1 MRLASVPMTSAE
13 RNSRTKVTQ
22 TRLNMSRKR
31 DYEETDDRI
40 TRRYEEE
47 ALFKDKNKEE
57 FRVIEEVFDRLT
69 LKGMLKLFTK
79 GTIDTLHG
87 VVNAGKEARVYY
99 ATDKE
104 DRELAVKIYYTHTAE
119 FRKGMMQY
127 IEGDPRF
134 KRIRK
139 NTRSMIYTWNQKEFN
154 NLQLCEEAGINSP
167 RPYDFIRNILVMEFI
182 GEDGLPAP
190 LLREMN
196 PENPQSFYDQVLV
209 EMQLLWQKAGLAHG
223 DLSEYNIMVHDEKPL
238 IFDVS
243 QAMLTS
249 HILAESLIER
259 DIGNVNRFFRRLDVN
274 TRDPE
279 ELKEW
284 ITGGTEDIY

>member
-1 MRLASVPMTSAE
+1 
-13 RNSRTKVTQ
+13 
-22 TRLNMSRKR
+22 MSRKR
-31 DYEETDDRI
+31 DYEETDDRM
-40 TRRYEEE
+40 TRKYEED

-69 LKGMLKLFTK
+69 LRGMLKLFNR

-134 KRIRK
+134 KRVRR
-139 NTRSMIYTWNQKEFN
+139 NTRNMIYTWNQKEFN
-154 NLQLCEEAGINSP
+154 NLQLCEDAGVNSP
-167 RPYDFIRNILVMEFI
+167 RPYEFIRNILVMEFI
-182 GEDGLPAP
+182 GEDGIPAP
-190 LLREMN
+190 LLREMD
-196 PENPQSFYDQVLV
+196 PDDPQAFYDQVLV

-223 DLSEYNIMVHDEKPL
+223 DLSEYNIMVYEQKPV

-249 HILAESLIER
+249 HQLSITLIER
-259 DIGNVNRFFRRLDVN
+259 DIQNVNRFFIKLGAE
-274 TRDPE
+274 TRDPD

-284 ITGGTEDIY
+284 ITGGTEDVY

>member
-1 MRLASVPMTSAE
+1 
-13 RNSRTKVTQ
+13 
-22 TRLNMSRKR
+22 MSRKR
-31 DYEETDDRI
+31 DYDEADDRI
-40 TRRYEEE
+40 TRRYEED

-69 LKGMLKLFTK
+69 LKGMLKLFTR
-79 GTIDTLHG
+79 GSIDDLHG

-104 DRELAVKIYYTHTAE
+104 GKEVAVKIYYTHTAE

-127 IEGDPRF
+127 IVGDPRF

-139 NTRSMIYTWNQKEFN
+139 NTRSMIYTWNQKEYN

-167 RPYDFIRNILVMEFI
+167 KPYDFIRNILVMEFI
-182 GEDGLPAP
+182 GEDGIPAP
-190 LLREMN
+190 LLREYL
-196 PENPQSFYDQVLV
+196 PEDPQSFYDQVTV
-209 EMQLLWQKAGLAHG
+209 EMQMMWQKAGLAHG
-223 DLSEYNIMVHDEKPL
+223 DLSEYNIMVHNEEPV

-243 QAMLTS
+243 QAMLVA
-249 HILAESLIER
+249 HPIAESLTVR
-259 DIGNVNRFFRRLDVN
+259 DIQNVNYFFGRNGAEV
-274 TRDPE
+274 RDPE

-284 ITGGTEDIY
+284 ITGGTEDLY

>member
-1 MRLASVPMTSAE
+1 
-13 RNSRTKVTQ
+13 
-22 TRLNMSRKR
+22 MSRKR
-31 DYEETDDRI
+31 DYEEQDDRL
-40 TRRYEEE
+40 TRRYVED

-69 LKGMLKLFTK
+69 LKGMLKLFNK

-87 VVNAGKEARVYY
+87 VVKAGKEARVYY

-104 DRELAVKIYYTHTAE
+104 GKELAVKIYYTHTAE

-127 IEGDPRF
+127 IQGDPRF
-134 KRIRK
+134 KRIRS

-154 NLQLCEEAGINSP
+154 NLQLCEEAEVNSP
-167 RPYDFIRNILVMEFI
+167 RPIEFIRNILVMTFI
-182 GEDGLPAP
+182 GEDGIPAP
-190 LLREMN
+190 LLRERD
-196 PENPQSFYDQVLV
+196 PEDPQAFYDTVLD
-209 EMQLLWQKAGLAHG
+209 EMQRMWQKGGLAHG
-223 DLSEYNIMVHDEKPL
+223 DLSEYNIMIQDEKPV

-243 QAMLTS
+243 QAMLTI
-249 HILAESLIER
+249 HPMAPMLVER
-259 DIGNVNRFFRRLDVN
+259 DIQNVNYFFRRQGAE

-284 ITGGTEDIY
+284 ITGGTEDLY